1 MGEGGDAAATVAAHG
16 GFVAVGVV
24 VAHKEVRPGGV
35 VGERHEA
42 VGTDAEAAVA
52 EVGYLLGSELEVL
65 PAGVD
70 KDEVVAGTVEFIEV
84 EFQFLI
90 SRLLVTRTRME
101 QMQMEQKMTA

>member
-1 MGEGGDAAATVAAHG
+1 MGEGGDAAATVAAHS

-24 VAHKEVRPGGV
+24 VAH
-35 VGERHEA
+35 H
-42 VGTDAEAAVA
+42 AEAAVA